1 MAAQAMDPPR
11 RRSTTSLCA
20 VWLLW
25 LALLVPLAQSVALA
39 HTYVHDRAAATDR
52 RDADPAAQASACD
65 LCLAAAALAGGPLLA
80 TGPGIALQAGPD
92 PAPSSAVG
100 HVWQLAAVLGY
111 QSRAPPFSTL

>member
-65 LCLAAAALAGGPLLA
+65 L
-80 TGPGIALQAGPD
+80 
-92 PAPSSAVG
+92 
-100 HVWQLAAVLGY
+100 
-111 QSRAPPFSTL
+111 